1 MRALLKYVLTP
12 LVCLIILF
20 TLVNS
25 CDRRLDPGISAFI
38 DTAPVGIPDGGN
50 AYFAM
55 VGHTSASGIEPHAGG
70 VAAIAGLESRFL
82 ENREVADLGSEEIF
96 GPPGLVIVD
105 GEGLLEEPC
114 AFDCLETSLAR
125 SEGIHM
131 LLRENSVL
139 VDRYRDLYRYG
150 HFAETTTLPFLAE
163 AVVAVRET
171 QKAVLLET
179 ARLVHEKGVGA
190 ALSALG
196 EDIRFWRMVLG
207 GTRRLVNKMVA
218 LAALYG
224 DLRLLSEIVA
234 GHEIDGDLAG
244 RIAAVTVPLR
254 AEEKDL
260 SPAMRGECATILEL
274 LSRARGAA
282 AGGSA
287 WLVKENATKNDAFR
301 RCRDE
306 IGLYSLRADEWLA
319 QRDLRQK
326 NGAKGSEPAFSLPR
340 SFYNPVGKLLVAIVY
355 PDFMAYPGKVH
366 NLDGY
371 LAMVNVQLGMELQSV
386 PSADIPAYLEGVCPP
401 RCDPFTLTPFAWDGA
416 EGILSFP
423 DPLSGKPRSLK
434 VR

>member
-12 LVCLIILF
+12 LVCLITIF

-38 DTAPVGIPDGGN
+38 DTAPVGLPDGGN

-55 VGHTSASGIEPHAGG
+55 VGHTRAYGLEPHAEG
-70 VAAIAGLESRFL
+70 VAAIAELESRFL
-82 ENREVADLGSEEIF
+82 EDREVADLGSEEIF

-114 AFDCLETSLAR
+114 SFDCLETSLAR

-131 LLRENSVL
+131 LLRENSAL
-139 VDRYRDLYRYG
+139 VDRYRDLYRYE
-150 HFAETTTLPFLAE
+150 HFAETTTMPFLAE

-179 ARLVHEKGVGA
+179 ALLVHEKGVGG
-190 ALSALG
+190 ALSALE

-207 GTRRLVNKMVA
+207 GSRRLVNKMAA
-218 LAALYG
+218 LAALYR

-234 GHEIDGDLAG
+234 SHEIDGDLAG
-244 RIAAVTVPLR
+244 RIAAVAVPLS

-260 SPAMRGECATILEL
+260 SPAIRGECANILEL
-274 LSRARGAA
+274 LSRAKGD
-282 AGGSA
+282 AGGGNA
-287 WLVKENATKNDAFR
+287 WLVKENATKNDLFR

-306 IGLYSLRADEWLA
+306 IGVYSLRADEWLA

-326 NGAKGSEPAFSLPR
+326 NMAKRKNPAFSFPH

-355 PDFMAYPGKVH
+355 PDFMTYPGRVH

-386 PSADIPAYLEGVCPP
+386 PSADIPPFLEDVCPP
-401 RCDPFTLTPFAWDGA
+401 HCDPFTLKPFAWDGKD
-416 EGILSFP
+416 GTLSFP